1 MLHVEAAARR
11 VSEPDQTRL
20 CNQTFAEKSCFRLQ
34 HCVQKQFPFAVLQL
48 GRFQPWAGFC
58 LSVVLSVF
66 QSSSSTPRQVTAL
79 HCTALHCTAL
89 HCTALHGKHCTARR
103 GEGRGEVLDR
113 CTALHCT
120 ERRDAVHSMRTQ
132 SCRPVSVFQS
142 SSTSAQPCTQSSS
155 TGAPC
160 TQSSST
166 GAQPC
171 AGQAPSTGAQPC
183 AGQAPLR
190 WTGAHRPAHKGT
202 AASTALQGCAQVYV
216 SEPRLLP
223 IHEPRRR
230 RCKVVHKCTSL
241 NRGCFPYMNP
251 ARSGCPNLT

>member
-79 HCTALHCTAL
+79 HCTALHCTAR
-89 HCTALHGKHCTARR
+89 HCTARH
-103 GEGRGEVLDR
+103 
-113 CTALHCT
+113 ALHCT

-155 TGAPC
+155 TSAPC

-183 AGQAPLR
+183 AGQAPSTNAQPCAGQAPLR
-190 WTGAHRPAHKGT
+190 WTGAHKPALKGT